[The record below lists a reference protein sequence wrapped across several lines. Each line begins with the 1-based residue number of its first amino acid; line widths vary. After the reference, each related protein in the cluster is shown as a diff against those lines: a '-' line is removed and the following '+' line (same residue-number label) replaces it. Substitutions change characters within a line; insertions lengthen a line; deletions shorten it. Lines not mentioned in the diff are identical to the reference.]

1 VNVDA
6 VPAGGSL
13 RGTAPTWLEPV
24 IEEEYT
30 AANEHG

>member
-1 VNVDA
+1 MVVNFASRSRIPPRD
-6 VPAGGSL
+6 S
-13 RGTAPTWLEPV
+13 PTWLEPV